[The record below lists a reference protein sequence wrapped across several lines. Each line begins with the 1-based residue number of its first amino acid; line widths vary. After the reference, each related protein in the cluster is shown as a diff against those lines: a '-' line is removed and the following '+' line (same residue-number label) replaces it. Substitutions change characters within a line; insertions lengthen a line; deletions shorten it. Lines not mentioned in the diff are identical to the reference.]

1 MAESSLPQERRACSL
16 RGARLIAAGYRGAV
30 SRRRPSSPS
39 ASNRAARTAR
49 PSDSTIDLATLPT
62 EAVHTSLSEAR
73 LERRDTG
80 ILLLLDE
87 TESSWIDLADPAYLD
102 FEYQQQ
108 MNAAVDVLLPRSD
121 DAALR
126 AVHLGGAGCALARAW
141 EARRPG
147 STQLAVEIDAI
158 LAAKAREWFDLPR
171 SPRLRIRVG
180 DAAEVAPTLRPGEWD
195 VVVRDVFARGQVPTA
210 CTSHDFHAAC
220 ARALAPGGLYL
231 VNLPSLP
238 REAAGREL
246 TVMRRMFD
254 GVAVIADGAHARGK
268 RRGNLVIVARAS
280 AFERDE
286 WEQLDRAARRLPL
299 PARLW
304 RVDDP
309 ALPREGTLSADDS

>member
-1 MAESSLPQERRACSL
+1 MTPVSPRRSSSSSA
-16 RGARLIAAGYRGAV
+16 
-30 SRRRPSSPS
+30 SRRSAHPRSQSDSPS
-39 ASNRAARTAR
+39 GKPAKRTKNTR
-49 PSDSTIDLATLPT
+49 PTGSSQPGIDLAALPT
-62 EAVHTSLSEAR
+62 EPVRTSLSEAR

-80 ILLLLDE
+80 ILLLLDG

-108 MNAAVDVLLPRSD
+108 MNAAVDVLFPGAD

-158 LAAKAREWFDLPR
+158 LAQKVREWFNLPR
-171 SPRLRIRVG
+171 SPRLKIRVG
-180 DAAEVAPTLRPGEWD
+180 DAAEVAPSLRPAEWD
-195 VVVRDVFARGQVPTA
+195 VIVRDVFAQGLVPPSCA
-210 CTSHDFHAAC
+210 SEDFHAAC

-246 TVMRRMFD
+246 TILRRIFD
-254 GVAVIADGAHARGK
+254 GVAVVADAAHARGK
-268 RRGNLVIVARAS
+268 RRGNVVVVARQQG
-280 AFERDE
+280 FTPEE
-286 WEQLDRAARRLPL
+286 WEQLDRAVRRLPL

-304 RVDDP
+304 RADDP
-309 ALPREGTLSADDS
+309 ALPQT